1 MRDHLTE
8 QVIGE
13 LSAEVKTRRGTQEEA
28 LFACSVAQQEP
39 SSIEEAL
46 EDSNWITAMQEELN
60 QFERNKV
67 WELVDRPTHM
77 KTIGTKWVFKNKM
90 DEHGVITRN
99 KTRLVAKGYCQM
111 EGIDFDETFAP
122 VARLEAI
129 RMFLAYAIQRG
140 FIIYQMDV
148 KSAFLNGELKEEV
161 YVEQPP
167 DLKKEMDLT
176 KCIY

>member
-1 MRDHLTE
+1 
-8 QVIGE
+8 
-13 LSAEVKTRRGTQEEA
+13 
-28 LFACSVAQQEP
+28 
-39 SSIEEAL
+39 
-46 EDSNWITAMQEELN
+46 MQEELN

-77 KTIGTKWVFKNKM
+77 KAIGTKWVFKNKM

-99 KTRLVAKGYCQM
+99 KARLVAKGYCQM

-129 RMFLAYAIQRG
+129 RMFLAYAIQKG
-140 FIIYQMDV
+140 FKVYQMDV

-167 DLKKEMDLT
+167 GFEERDASDKV
-176 KCIY
+176 